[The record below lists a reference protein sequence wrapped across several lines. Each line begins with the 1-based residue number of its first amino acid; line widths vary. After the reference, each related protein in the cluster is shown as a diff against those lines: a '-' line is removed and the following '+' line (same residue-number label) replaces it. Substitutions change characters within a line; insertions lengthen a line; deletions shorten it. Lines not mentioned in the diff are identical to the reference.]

1 MTKRAL
7 VAALLVG
14 SLACAEAGPW
24 DFPLTPGGSDG
35 GGGGGGSDAGG
46 GGGGGGNGNGTD
58 SYPTDTVSFFTGNA
72 CPTGWEPYTTGQGR
86 TIVPT
91 LGPGAGGGTRG
102 TPLTTGEDRTHTHFA
117 SPQVTIGSV
126 SYALVTGS
134 GLNVGMAGPVIMNG
148 STNAASSG
156 LPYVQLLVCRKTAAP
171 VAGAAPLPSGLL
183 LYTAATSCPT
193 GFSQAA
199 GTQGRFVV
207 GLPSGGTNGA
217 TFGGSPIDGTTATTH
232 THTVSG
238 NLVTTAEGVAGL
250 SNGAATGYAQNG
262 TYPFSA
268 ASSDGDVGLPSV
280 HLKQCQKN

>member
-1 MTKRAL
+1 MTKRLL

-14 SLACAEAGPW
+14 SVACAEAGPW
-24 DFPLTPGGSDG
+24 DFPLTPGGSGSDG
-35 GGGGGGSDAGG
+35 GGGGGGGDAGG
-46 GGGGGGNGNGTD
+46 GGNGDGTD

-72 CPTGWEPYTTGQGR
+72 CPTGWEPYAAGAGR

-91 LGPGAGGGTRG
+91 LGPGAGGATRG
-102 TPLTTGEDRTHTHFA
+102 TPLTTGEDRTHTHVA
-117 SPQVTIGSV
+117 SPQVTLGSV
-126 SYALVTGS
+126 SYALATGS
-134 GLNVGMAGPVIMNG
+134 GLNVGAAGPVIMNG

-171 VAGAAPLPSGLL
+171 VAGAAPLPSGLMI
-183 LYTAATSCPT
+183 YTAATSCPS

-199 GTQGRFVV
+199 ATKGRFVV

-217 TFGGSPIDGTTATTH
+217 TFGGSPIDASSTTVH
-232 THTVSG
+232 THTVAG
-238 NLVTTAEGVAGL
+238 NLVTTPYGVTGL
-250 SNGAATGYAQNG
+250 SGCCGSGYAQNG

-280 HLKQCQKN
+280 HLAQCQKN